1 MVQYKGKKSRKYVI
15 NFNKSKINNANQ
27 IEMIGPA
34 PAIEIFLRMT
44 APHQC
49 SRVSIFVIIFNGVP
63 PGLKYH
69 HAKRYRKLRWPT
81 SQPASRTHSR
91 LACCLHNLSKRFDTE
106 NFNYDLK

>member
-81 SQPASRTHSR
+81 SQPAELIRVWHVAFIIYRNDST
-91 LACCLHNLSKRFDTE
+91 
-106 NFNYDLK
+106 LKILIMI